1 MVFKQKTLVRLI
13 FFLSVTSY
21 FTYKITLSKNYFEKI
36 SFKFESFNFSN
47 STTLPN
53 KKSIFCLLL
62 TSKKNFLTKSKTL
75 YDTWAKNCDNLK
87 FLSLLP
93 DELLRNSSNDLVLE
107 KWYTENWLQP
117 PGLIEDRYDK
127 LTSKIYLS
135 LKHVYKTYPDYDWYL
150 KADDDT
156 FIFIDNLRKF
166 LSDKIPSNPVTYG
179 YDFKV
184 IVNNGYHSGG
194 ASYLLS
200 KEAFN
205 RIGSKLNE
213 NFDFCPNSGT
223 EDVDVAKCLRILG
236 VNPEPSIDDHGRER
250 FHPLSLNDH
259 FSGNFPE
266 WLKQYAKNPLKK
278 VLNFR
283 SILFSI
289 LNLNLRELIVVVIT
303 QFHFTI

>member
-1 MVFKQKTLVRLI
+1 MSVKQKTLVRLI

-21 FTYKITLSKNYFEKI
+21 LTYRITVKKDNFNKIGFN
-36 SFKFESFNFSN
+36 FESYNFSN
-47 STTLPN
+47 STTLPH

-62 TSKKNFLTKSKTL
+62 TSKNNFLTKSKIL
-75 YDTWAKNCDNLK
+75 YDVWAKNCDNLK

-93 DELLRNSSNDLVLE
+93 DELLRNKSNELSLD
-107 KWYTENWLQP
+107 KWYIENWLQP
-117 PGLIEDRYDK
+117 PGLVEDSYDK
-127 LTSKIYLS
+127 LTSKMYLS
-135 LKHVYKTYPDYDWYL
+135 LRHVYKIHPDYDWYL

-156 FIFIDNLRKF
+156 FVFIDNLRKF
-166 LSDKIPSNPVTYG
+166 LSDKNYSDPVTYG

-194 ASYLLS
+194 ASYVLS

-213 NFDFCPNSGT
+213 NFDFCPNSGV
-223 EDVDVAKCLRILG
+223 EDVDVAKCLRSLG
-236 VNPEPSIDDHGRER
+236 VNPKPSIDDEGRER

-278 VLNFR
+278 VF
-283 SILFSI
+283 LFLS
-289 LNLNLRELIVVVIT
+289 
-303 QFHFTI
+303 